1 MLVVVYDEGYLRHE
15 TPANHPESPNRVLSA
30 LSGVEGLAEVIKPT
44 VNVDLIE
51 IAGLVHEYHYVE
63 YVTSLCATGGR
74 LDQDT
79 YVSKG
84 TCDALSS
91 SVNALATAV
100 NLLKSGTSHVYLP
113 LRPPG
118 HHVGFRGRALLA
130 PTQGF
135 CILNNAAIISSLL
148 LRGGASRVAILD
160 IDAHHG
166 NGTQEIFYNT
176 SRVFYIST
184 HQDPRTIY
192 PGTGYINE
200 IGVGEGEGFNMNIP
214 LPPMTGDDLFKVAL
228 KPIENALREYKPN
241 YVVVSLGFDS
251 HYLDPLTNLNLSLS
265 SYIEVFLMVK
275 RLIDEG
281 ITEGSVYIMEG
292 GYNTDVI
299 KQGSRA
305 LAMISNDTGAVKIE
319 DHTKTSAEV
328 VKYFNKMIEQ
338 HKALFPQY
346 W

>member
-1 MLVVVYDEGYLRHE
+1 MTIYDGGYLKHE
-15 TPANHPESPNRVLSA
+15 TPVNHPESPSRVLGA
-30 LSGVEGLAEVIKPT
+30 LSGVNGLAEVIKPT

-51 IAGLVHEYHYVE
+51 VAGLVHEYHYIE

-100 NLLKSGTSHVYLP
+100 NLLKSGVKYVYLP

-148 LRGGASRVAILD
+148 LKNGASRVAILD

-184 HQDPRTIY
+184 HQDPRTLY
-192 PGTGYINE
+192 PGTGYVNE
-200 IGVGEGEGFNMNIP
+200 IGAGDGEGFNMNMP
-214 LPPMTGDDLFKVAL
+214 LPPMTGDDLYKVVL
-228 KPIENALREYKPN
+228 RPIENALREYKPN
-241 YVVVSLGFDS
+241 YIVVSLGFDA
-251 HYLDPLTNLNLSLS
+251 HYLDPLTNLNLSLN
-265 SYIEVFLMVK
+265 SYVEAFLMVK

-281 ITEGSVYIMEG
+281 ITEGSVYVMEG
-292 GYNTDVI
+292 GYNIDVI
-299 KQGSRA
+299 RQGSRA
-305 LAMISNDTGAVKIE
+305 LAMISNGAGSIKIE
-319 DHTKTSAEV
+319 EYTKTSADV

-346 W
+346 Y

>member
-1 MLVVVYDEGYLRHE
+1 MTVHDEGYLRHE
-15 TPANHPESPNRVLSA
+15 TPSNHPESPNRVLSA
-30 LSGVEGLAEVIKPT
+30 LSGLSGLAKVIKPM

-51 IAGLVHEYHYVE
+51 TAGLVHEYHYVE
-63 YVTSLCATGGR
+63 YVTSLCATGGW

-84 TCDALSS
+84 TCDALNS

-100 NLLKSGTSHVYLP
+100 NLLKSGVRYVYLP

-118 HHVGFRGRALLA
+118 HHAGFRGRALMA
-130 PTQGF
+130 STQGF

-148 LRGGASRVAILD
+148 LKGGASRVAVLD

-184 HQDPRTIY
+184 HQDPRTLY
-192 PGTGYINE
+192 PGTGYVNE
-200 IGVGEGEGFNMNIP
+200 TGVGDGEGFNMNIP
-214 LPPMTGDDLFKVAL
+214 LPPMTGDDLYKIIL
-228 KPIENALREYKPN
+228 RPIENALREYKPD
-241 YVVVSLGFDS
+241 YVVVSLGFDA
-251 HYLDPLTNLNLSLS
+251 HYLDPLTNLNLSLN
-265 SYIEVFLMVK
+265 SYIEVFLMIR
-275 RLIDEG
+275 RLINEG
-281 ITEGSVYIMEG
+281 VTGGSVYVLEG
-292 GYNTDVI
+292 GYNSDVI

-305 LAMISNDTGAVKIE
+305 LAMVSNGVDSIRIE
-319 DHTKTSAEV
+319 DPTRTDAGV

-338 HKALFPQY
+338 HKALFTQY